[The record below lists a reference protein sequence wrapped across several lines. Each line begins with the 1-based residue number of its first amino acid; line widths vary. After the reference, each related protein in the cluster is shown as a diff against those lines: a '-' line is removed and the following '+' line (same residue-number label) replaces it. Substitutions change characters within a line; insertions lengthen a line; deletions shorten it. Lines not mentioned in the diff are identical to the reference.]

1 MYCQLAPLKSLLPST
16 PTSSQA
22 ALLSLSLP
30 FPRPATMLFSSAALF
45 CLLSANFV
53 ASQFAKPE
61 ILAGYDP
68 RTALQPPSNKLES
81 KDGSGDSHVIRGLLN
96 LRQSGCPTGYGEC
109 NNPAGRS
116 VLASLLPFL
125 FCFAFPLSYH
135 AFCSRSS
142 VCSRSTIYERV

>member
-1 MYCQLAPLKSLLPST
+1 
-16 PTSSQA
+16 
-22 ALLSLSLP
+22 
-30 FPRPATMLFSSAALF
+30 MLFSSAALF

-116 VLASLLPFL
+116 VLASLLPFFVLLRLPSFVPRVLLAVIRL
-125 FCFAFPLSYH
+125 FPFHDL
-135 AFCSRSS
+135 
-142 VCSRSTIYERV
+142 